1 MPKLTVGPWI
11 AAQKLPSKD
20 MGRNRHAFLERTK
33 LRQEEQQVAGLPLVG
48 MGGSCGKPAF
58 ALPYLLTWSDE
69 ATALRRRLAFLHHH
83 LGELWPAMDDT
94 SLLDRADEWLGPE
107 LDALARGAK
116 ASSVRLLEPPGR
128 RRGPRR
134 EARPN
139 RARRNYVR
147 SGETLHGAR

>member
-58 ALPYLLTWSDE
+58 ALPYLLTWSDANTQALE
-69 ATALRRRLAFLHHH
+69 NVADEFGCYVEYGLYPHLKLHEGDLEVAAVQDWTNLAMIYLRPGYERAEEVLTRLSVALR
-83 LGELWPAMDDT
+83 PT
-94 SLLDRADEWLGPE
+94 
-107 LDALARGAK
+107 
-116 ASSVRLLEPPGR
+116 
-128 RRGPRR
+128 
-134 EARPN
+134 
-139 RARRNYVR
+139 
-147 SGETLHGAR
+147 

>member
-58 ALPYLLTWSDE
+58 ALPDLLAHTQ
-69 ATALRRRLAFLHHH
+69 H
-83 LGELWPAMDDT
+83 
-94 SLLDRADEWLGPE
+94 
-107 LDALARGAK
+107 RG
-116 ASSVRLLEPPGR
+116 
-128 RRGPRR
+128 
-134 EARPN
+134 
-139 RARRNYVR
+139 
-147 SGETLHGAR
+147 